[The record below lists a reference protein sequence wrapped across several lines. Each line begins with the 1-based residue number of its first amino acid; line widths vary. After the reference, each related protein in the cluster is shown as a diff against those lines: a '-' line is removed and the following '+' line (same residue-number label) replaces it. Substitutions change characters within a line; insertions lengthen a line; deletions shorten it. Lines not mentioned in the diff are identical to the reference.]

1 MFPGS
6 CCGVSG
12 GTVLGSGSQCGI
24 IGVVDPVNY
33 NICSL
38 GPISTPSVPS
48 INVFR
53 GQSAS

>member
-33 NICSL
+33 DICSL
-38 GPISTPSVPS
+38 GPIDTPVVPTAYPY
-48 INVFR
+48 R